1 MVSGRPNVG
10 TVDLR
15 LSVSALPLVRSAVCA
30 RLQRCLPPD
39 PYTKHPAALGQPG
52 SIVWAEIW
60 EQLEPQFDSVRKKGE
75 TVYFEDAPFVMAR
88 LEGGGTE
95 TAYFNYSLSPL
106 RDEDGSVAAVLN
118 ITPETTARVLVER
131 KLADE
136 QAALAKREAY
146 ARLNV
151 ESLQPALAA
160 GAIMGPWHW
169 DLFSD
174 RFKGAEAVARSFGL
188 DPALGR

>member
-60 EQLEPQFDSVRKKGE
+60 EELEPQFDGVRKRGE

-95 TAYFNYSLSPL
+95 TAWFNYSLSPL

-131 KLADE
+131 RLAEE
-136 QAALAKREAY
+136 QTALARSEAR
-146 ARLNV
+146 ARTNV
-151 ESLQPALAA
+151 ERVQLALAA
-160 GAIMGPWHW
+160 GATIGTW
-169 DLFSD
+169 D
-174 RFKGAEAVARSFGL
+174 
-188 DPALGR
+188 